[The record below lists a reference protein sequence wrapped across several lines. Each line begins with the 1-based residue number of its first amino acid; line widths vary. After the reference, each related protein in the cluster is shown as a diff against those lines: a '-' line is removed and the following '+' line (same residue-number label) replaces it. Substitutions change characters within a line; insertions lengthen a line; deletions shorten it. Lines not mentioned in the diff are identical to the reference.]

1 MSLVHSPRITR
12 SAGVRVVTAALCVC
26 LHGLVS
32 CSVDERA
39 LRSDMAATSL
49 GGAEFGGS
57 SAFTS
62 AGDGAAS
69 GAGSGGSEASIAGS
83 AGASGASGGMAGNA
97 GQDGAAS
104 SFGGNGAGGHA
115 GNSSAGNSNAGGSGS
130 GSSNA
135 GAPAIGPCGDVD
147 QDRVDDCAEN
157 LAQNTRFDTDVSG
170 WAGEVNSVATWE
182 PSDAQ
187 AQAGSGSLRV
197 SNVAPMAADSAD
209 VMVAAGQCIP
219 VTADATYVVAARV
232 SIANGQGLGAGGIN
246 LWLFDQDACKGT
258 FLKAMAPASSEKLG
272 AWTPIVGEVRMPA
285 GARSMVLRLSV
296 TKPFMQDKLDVLFDD
311 VLVRAK

>member
-1 MSLVHSPRITR
+1 MSIPHPPRIPR
-12 SAGVRVVTAALCVC
+12 SADVCVVSAALCASLC
-26 LHGLVS
+26 GLVN

-39 LRSDMAATSL
+39 LRSDTAAASL

-57 SAFTS
+57 SAFSDAGEGASSGSGS
-62 AGDGAAS
+62 AGSA
-69 GAGSGGSEASIAGS
+69 ASIAGG
-83 AGASGASGGMAGNA
+83 AGVSGASSGMMENA
-97 GQDGAAS
+97 GQGGAAS
-104 SFGGNGAGGHA
+104 SYGGNGGGGRA
-115 GNSSAGNSNAGGSGS
+115 GNGAAGNGNTGGSGA

-157 LAQNTRFDTDVSG
+157 LAQNTRFDTDVSR
-170 WAGEVNSVATWE
+170 WTGEPTSVATWDA
-182 PSDAQ
+182 SDAQ

-197 SNVAPMAADSAD
+197 SNVAPTVADSAD
-209 VMVAAGQCIP
+209 VMVAAEQCIP
-219 VTADATYVVAARV
+219 VTADATYVVAARI